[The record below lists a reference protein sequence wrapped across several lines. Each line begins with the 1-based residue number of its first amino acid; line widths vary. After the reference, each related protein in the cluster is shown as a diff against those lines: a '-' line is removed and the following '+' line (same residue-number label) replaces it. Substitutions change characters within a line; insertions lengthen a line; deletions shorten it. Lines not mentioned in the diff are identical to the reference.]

1 MTLLA
6 SDLNGRPIQ
15 AARPGSTHVLAV
27 TAASTAL
34 GAPVD
39 QDTRVVRCVATA
51 DCHLAVGPAPVA
63 GTATVL
69 LPAFTPEYFAVE
81 GGADALAVIRVAEDG
96 FLYVT
101 EME

>member
-15 AARPGSTHVLAV
+15 AARPGSTHVLSI

-39 QDTRVVRCVATA
+39 QDTRVVRCVATT
-51 DCHLAVGPAPVA
+51 DCHLAIAPMPSA
-63 GTATVL
+63 DTGAVL

-81 GGADALAVIRVAEDG
+81 GGADSLAVIRIAEDG